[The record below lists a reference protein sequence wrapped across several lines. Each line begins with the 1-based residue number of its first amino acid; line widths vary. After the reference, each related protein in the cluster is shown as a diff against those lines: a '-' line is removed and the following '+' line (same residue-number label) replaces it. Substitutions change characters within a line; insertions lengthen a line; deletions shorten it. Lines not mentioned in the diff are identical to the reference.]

1 MSAYNGWTNYETW
14 RVYLHCVD
22 GSLASDFIEEYDE
35 EFHEEEEVVG
45 DMAGRLQMHV
55 EAVAY
60 HNIADNIFAISLVD
74 AFLDKVDWDEIA
86 QVMFGDAT
94 RVTAVP

>member
-14 RVYLHCVD
+14 RVNLEFFD
-22 GSLASDFIEEYDE
+22 GMAWSDFMEEYDE

-55 EAVAY
+55 EEVAY
-60 HNIADNIFAISLVD
+60 HNTADNLFAVSLVD
-74 AFLDKVDWDEIA
+74 DFLRKVYWDEIA
-86 QVMFGDAT
+86 RVMFGDAT